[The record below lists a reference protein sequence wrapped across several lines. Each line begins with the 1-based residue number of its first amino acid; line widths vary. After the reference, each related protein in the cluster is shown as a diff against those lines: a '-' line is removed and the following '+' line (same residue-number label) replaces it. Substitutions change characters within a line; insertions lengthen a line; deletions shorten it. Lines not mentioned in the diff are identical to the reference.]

1 MGNSGINSILYH
13 NWSEDGHEGAMPDSV
28 VVCLNQM
35 ADHGDENS
43 RIMDVVIWEIT
54 DTAIG
59 VRPINRSTN
68 QWMPNVDFGCRY
80 IAFWND

>member
-1 MGNSGINSILYH
+1 
-13 NWSEDGHEGAMPDSV
+13 
-28 VVCLNQM
+28 
-35 ADHGDENS
+35 
-43 RIMDVVIWEIT
+43 MDVVIWEIT

-80 IAFWND
+80 IAVWND